1 MTIRHRIPLLTLH
14 NIHQHHEVGSE
25 KVETLSQV
33 YLGITKGEFLALTG
47 PAGAGKS
54 TLLNILGCLRTPSVG
69 RYFFMGDSLH
79 MQSEAELTKTRRKHI
94 GWVFKQPHLIA
105 RYTVLE
111 NVMQPA
117 SFWLWCGREAK
128 ERALYW
134 LDQAGLGHITS
145 LLPSQ
150 LTLIQ
155 QKQLAIARAM
165 ASEPTLLLV
174 DEPACELS
182 PHDTHLIMQLLE
194 KVNQQGQTI
203 VMATRSQSLALQCQR
218 QVKLLNRT
226 LNKELVHRPAELP
239 TDLRAYA

>member
-33 YLGITKGEFLALTG
+33 YLGITQGEFLALTG
-47 PAGAGKS
+47 SAGAGKS
-54 TLLNILGCLRTPSVG
+54 TLLNILGCLRTPSAG
-69 RYFFMGDSLH
+69 RYFFMGESLH
-79 MQSEAELTKTRRKHI
+79 KQSEAELTKTRRAHI

-105 RYTVLE
+105 RYTVLK

-117 SFWLWCGREAK
+117 SFWLWRGRKAK

-134 LDQAGLGHITS
+134 LNQVGLGHVAS
-145 LLPSQ
+145 LYPSQ
-150 LTLIQ
+150 LTLVQ

-165 ASEPTLLLV
+165 ASKPTLLLA
-174 DEPACELS
+174 DEPTSDLS

-194 KVNQQGQTI
+194 KINQQGQTI
-203 VMATRSQSLALQCQR
+203 VMATRSQSLALQCRR

-226 LNKELVHRPAELP
+226 LSKELVHRPVELP
-239 TDLRAYA
+239 TKLRVYA